1 MDFLTILNKHREL
14 SFSEKD
20 KGTRFEQLMQGYLR
34 TSPIYENVFE
44 TVWLWSEFPAKRE
57 FGKSDVGIDLVA
69 LTTDNE
75 YWAIQCK
82 CFQEDAQI
90 DKKDVD
96 SFLATSSREFS
107 SDGKKTR
114 FSYRLWISTTNKWG
128 QNAEEALHNQN
139 PPVSRINLFDLEN
152 AKVDWE
158 KLDEGV
164 FGHKARL
171 AKKTVKP
178 HQIIAIEKVHNHF
191 LDADRGKLIMACGT
205 GKTYTALKIAEK
217 ETNGEGLILVLV
229 PSIALMGQTLTEW
242 YNDAENTINA
252 VCICSDPEVSKR
264 KGNNKDDFDTSGII
278 NLALPARTNVD
289 NILRQFNHIKK
300 HGNDGL
306 TVVFS
311 TYQSIDVISEA
322 QKNLA
327 KLFSKRKDCI
337 SQSTLSEI
345 EQNLTLT

>member
-1 MDFLTILNKHREL
+1 MTK
-14 SFSEKD
+14 
-20 KGTRFEQLMQGYLR
+20 
-34 TSPIYENVFE
+34 
-44 TVWLWSEFPAKRE
+44 A
-57 FGKSDVGIDLVA
+57 
-69 LTTDNE
+69 
-75 YWAIQCK
+75 
-82 CFQEDAQI
+82 
-90 DKKDVD
+90 
-96 SFLATSSREFS
+96 FLAT
-107 SDGKKTR
+107 K
-114 FSYRLWISTTNKWG
+114 
-128 QNAEEALHNQN
+128 
-139 PPVSRINLFDLEN
+139 P
-152 AKVDWE
+152 
-158 KLDEGV
+158 
-164 FGHKARL
+164 RL